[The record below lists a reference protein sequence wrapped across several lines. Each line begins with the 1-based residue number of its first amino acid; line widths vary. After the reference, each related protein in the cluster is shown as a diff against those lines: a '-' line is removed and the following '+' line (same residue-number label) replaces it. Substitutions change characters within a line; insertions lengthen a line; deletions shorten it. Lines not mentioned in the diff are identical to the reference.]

1 MKLIRDRG
9 KHAITDGGNN
19 ACKNQ
24 KVKNI
29 NAFVRF
35 YSLFLVNL
43 LNEKIGYM

>member
-9 KHAITDGGNN
+9 KHTITDGGDD

-29 NAFVRF
+29 NAFMRF

-43 LNEKIGYM
+43 LYEKIVYM